1 MIAFKKLRP
10 LMNRVLIKKEAPL
23 TKTKGGILLP
33 ENKQEQLNFGVV
45 VAVGPGRVLDNGQ
58 LRAITVKEGDTVLL
72 PEYGGAKITLG
83 DEQEYFLYRDDDL
96 MGTLHERTK

>member
-10 LMNRVLIKKEAPL
+10 LMNRVLIKKAEPL

-45 VAVGPGRVLDNGQ
+45 VAVGPGKALDNGQ
-58 LRAITVKEGDTVLL
+58 LRPVSVKEGDTVLL
-72 PEYGGAKITLG
+72 PEYGGNKVTL
-83 DEQEYFLYRDDDL
+83 DDNQDYFLYRDDDL
-96 MGTLHERTK
+96 MGTLHDPSK